1 MRFVMIRFPQVLLSD
16 IMKYFSLFL
25 LKDILVQSERANGPE
40 VLQLSAAASSTGW
53 YRRIQATEL
62 SPLQRPEEGPVQT
75 GSMV

>member
-40 VLQLSAAASSTGW
+40 VLQLSAAASSTG
-53 YRRIQATEL
+53 
-62 SPLQRPEEGPVQT
+62 
-75 GSMV
+75 